1 MNKNVEQHTIRNSRE
16 AESPDGK
23 PDVLFY
29 TPEATGGK
37 NKSVPLNERSI
48 QVVKSLY
55 KNSDDLVYPEEFLKL
70 VAIIMNENA
79 LNVQTNIRDAKLLY
93 LKLVEEIERC
103 L

>member
-1 MNKNVEQHTIRNSRE
+1 MWNNHTIRNSRE
-16 AESPDGK
+16 AESTGGK

-48 QVVKSLY
+48 QVVKSVY

-79 LNVQTNIRDAKLLY
+79 LNVQANISDAKLLY